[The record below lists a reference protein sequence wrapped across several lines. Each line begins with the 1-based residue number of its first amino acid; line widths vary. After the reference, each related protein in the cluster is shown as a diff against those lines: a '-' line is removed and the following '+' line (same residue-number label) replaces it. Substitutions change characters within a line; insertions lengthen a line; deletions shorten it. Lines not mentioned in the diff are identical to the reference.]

1 MVTVSYIR
9 TSGDFWSGDPG
20 QYQRIATMPA
30 GLRPRSDLRA
40 FAFSVNGAVEY
51 MYVGADGAMGFT
63 NIGSAGST
71 MDGFFGCVITYAVAT
86 EVTTAWSWSPWCA
99 APPRPDM
106 ATSPAG
112 PT

>member
-86 EVTTAWSWSPWCA
+86 
-99 APPRPDM
+99 
-106 ATSPAG
+106 
-112 PT
+112 